1 MRNKSL
7 ILILSLL
14 IASTYSCKDKTESGE
29 TTQMKAVLAIHDE
42 VMPKMGTIGKL
53 VGELDQKIEGN
64 TNVEDLIA
72 VREDLKAAHKA
83 MMDWM
88 KGFGNRFDGDEIMK
102 GKALTEEKQ
111 KWLDEEEAKVKVLRE
126 HINSSIE
133 KAENL
138 LK

>member
-1 MRNKSL
+1 MNNKSL
-7 ILILSLL
+7 LLILSLL
-14 IASTYSCKDKTESGE
+14 IVSAYSCKEKMGNTETS
-29 TTQMKAVLAIHDE
+29 QMKEVLAIHDE

-53 VGELDQKIEGN
+53 VGELDQKIESDSLSEN
-64 TNVEDLIA
+64 FITA
-72 VREDLKAAHKA
+72 REDLRSAHKA

-88 KGFGNRFDGDEIMK
+88 KGFGDRFDGDEIMK

-111 KWLDEEEAKVKVLRE
+111 KWLDEEEVKVKALRE